1 MRDLCFQTKIGRLFL
16 SLTITLYL
24 SLFIPLVLPAGSAPP
39 MADSVEAHIGRGYEY
54 VQNSQFQQAV
64 QEFRAV
70 LAQNPALVRVRYQLG
85 VCYFALQQYREAW
98 VEFERLRQET
108 SDDPS
113 VLYYLARL
121 DLLDEDFDSAVARL
135 HKIATA
141 PPFPDS
147 VYYLGAAHLR
157 RGELAEAER
166 WLKKAG
172 ELTPRDFRIPDRL
185 ARVYMKAGRRQEAE
199 QQFALSAS
207 LRKQYN
213 DAARHGIDCIQAL
226 KTQPLDEARAVCQKL
241 HDPSDPDKLVTL
253 GMIYGKHEFHAEAL
267 EPFEQAARLDPESFE
282 TQHNLGLT
290 YFRLKRYAEA
300 RRPLEMAVALRPDYF
315 GSNALLGAAL
325 YTLKEDEA
333 AYQVL
338 SHAHQLNPQDSD
350 TSSLLFKSIMILA
363 QKSYAKK
370 RYKECLD
377 YLDQAVRLRPEDATV
392 RLRRADVYALLG
404 KSSQAER
411 EKREAERLRN
421 VER

>member
-1 MRDLCFQTKIGRLFL
+1 MRALCFQTQIARLLL
-16 SLTITLYL
+16 SLTTLYL
-24 SLFIPLVLPAGSAPP
+24 SLFMVPLVLPAGSAPP

-54 VQNSQFQQAV
+54 VQNTQFQHAA

-85 VCYFALQQYREAW
+85 VCYFALQQYREARE
-98 VEFERLRQET
+98 EFERLRQET
-108 SDDPS
+108 SEDPS

-121 DLLDEDFDSAVARL
+121 DLLDEDFDSAVAQL
-135 HKIATA
+135 HKIASA
-141 PPFPDS
+141 PPFPDA
-147 VYYLGAAHLR
+147 VYYLGAAYLKK
-157 RGELAEAER
+157 GGLEKAER

-172 ELTPRDFRIPDRL
+172 ELTSRDFRIPDRL

-207 LRKQYN
+207 LRKQYD
-213 DAARHGIDCIQAL
+213 DAARNGIDCIQAL
-226 KTQPLDEARAVCQKL
+226 KTQPLEEARAVCQEL

-253 GMIYGKHEFHAEAL
+253 GMIYGKHEFHVEAL

-338 SHAHQLNPQDSD
+338 GHAHQLNPQDPD
-350 TSSLLFKSIMILA
+350 TSSLLFKATMILA
-363 QKSYAKK
+363 QESYAKK
-370 RYKECLD
+370 RYRECLD
-377 YLDQAVRLRPEDATV
+377 YLDQAVRLRPEDVTV
-392 RLRRADVYALLG
+392 RLRRTDVYALLG
-404 KSSQAER
+404 KPSQAER
-411 EKREAERLRN
+411 EKREAERLRAG
-421 VER
+421 R